1 MGWSMEN
8 IEGLIGNTPMIK
20 IKYKY
25 NGVENYIYTKL
36 EYYNLTGSIKDRIVF
51 YILDKAIKEGRL
63 KDNMILV
70 EATSGNTG
78 ISLSAI
84 GAYLKHKVY
93 IFMPDWVSK
102 ERLDLMKLYGAN
114 VILISKEEGGFRKCV
129 EMAKEF
135 SIKNNGFLLNQFSN
149 NYNVDTHYET
159 TASEIID
166 KIKVDTF
173 ISGIGTGGTL
183 MGIGKRLKE
192 EYGTDIYAIE
202 PDTMSIIKTG
212 NITGHKIEGI
222 GDDFIPSIVDLDLI
236 KDVILVNDLD
246 AINMSKKLAKEL
258 GIGVG
263 ISSGANM
270 IGSILLKEMGYRNVI
285 TVFPDDNKK
294 YLSTDLT
301 KDIKLKDDNVSS
313 KVELLDYEI
322 IK

>member
-1 MGWSMEN
+1 MDN
-8 IEGLIGNTPMIK
+8 IKGLIGNTPMIK

-25 NGVENYIYTKL
+25 KGVENYIYVKL
-36 EYYNLTGSIKDRIVF
+36 EYYSLTGSIKDRMVY
-51 YILDKAIKEGRL
+51 YILDKAIKEGEL
-63 KDNMILV
+63 KDDMVLV

-102 ERLDLMKLYGAN
+102 ERLGLMKLYGAN
-114 VILISKEEGGFRKCV
+114 VILVSKEEGGFEKCV
-129 EMAKEF
+129 EMAKLF
-135 SIKNNGFLLNQFSN
+135 SIRNNGFLLNQFN
-149 NYNVDTHYET
+149 NMYNVDAHYET
-159 TASEIID
+159 TGKEIVD
-166 KIKVDTF
+166 KVKVDSF

-192 EYGTDIYAIE
+192 EYNSDIYALE

-236 KDVILVNDLD
+236 EDVMLVNDLD
-246 AINMSKKLAKEL
+246 AINMSKKLSKEL

-270 IGSILLKEMGYRNVI
+270 IGSILLKTMGYQNVI

-301 KDIKLKDDNVSS
+301 KDIKLKENNVSS
-313 KVELLDYEI
+313 KVELLGYEV